1 MCVWACFN
9 DGKRV
14 DYVPHI
20 NSVKRAFKRRN
31 ISSDREIELNL
42 HQNRTN
48 DYDLRVS
55 GLVSTLENA
64 STTFCTYN
72 LVKKAFE
79 RQNISNGRE
88 INHNFGQ
95 NRRMIAICLCLGLFR
110 SWKTRALRSARKFSE
125 KSV

>member
-1 MCVWACFN
+1 MH
-9 DGKRV
+9 
-14 DYVPHI
+14 YVLHV

-31 ISSDREIELNL
+31 ISSGREIELNI

-72 LVKKAFE
+72 AVKTSFK
-79 RQNISNGRE
+79 RRNISNGRE
-88 INHNFGQ
+88 IELNLLQ
-95 NRRMIAICLCLGLFR
+95 NRRMIVICICLGLFR
-110 SWKTRALRSARKFSE
+110 RWITSGLRSARIMQ
-125 KSV
+125 

>member
-1 MCVWACFN
+1 MHYVL
-9 DGKRV
+9 RV
-14 DYVPHI
+14 

-31 ISSDREIELNL
+31 ISSGREIEHNI

-79 RQNISNGRE
+79 RRNISNGRE
-88 INHNFGQ
+88 IELNLLQ
-95 NRRMIAICLCLGLFR
+95 NRRMIAICVCLGSFR
-110 SWKTRALRSARKFSE
+110 SWITRALRSARIMQ
-125 KSV
+125 

>member
-1 MCVWACFN
+1 M
-9 DGKRV
+9 
-14 DYVPHI
+14 DYALHV

-31 ISSDREIELNL
+31 ISSGREIELNL

-64 STTFCTYN
+64 STTFCTYK

-88 INHNFGQ
+88 IELNLFQ
-95 NRRMIAICLCLGLFR
+95 NRRMTAICVYLGSFR
-110 SWKTRALRSARKFSE
+110 RCITRALRSARIMQ
-125 KSV
+125 